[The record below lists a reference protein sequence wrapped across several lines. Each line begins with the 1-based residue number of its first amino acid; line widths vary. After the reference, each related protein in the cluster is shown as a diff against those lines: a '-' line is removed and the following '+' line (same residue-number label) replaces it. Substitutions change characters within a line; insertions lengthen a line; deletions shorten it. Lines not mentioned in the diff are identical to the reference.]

1 MMDGYVK
8 NTSASWI
15 HCMKRKI
22 GPNGEVELD
31 DLYKQYGEKHGLA
44 EGEEF
49 VSWLK
54 NVKLQNNKVWAVVLF
69 EEKEKENKTHTE
81 KAPEEE
87 HNNTAVN
94 VVKLPVSETTD
105 QAYDVHNMTVKD
117 VVGLSVRKGREII
130 PKIMDV
136 NLLRY
141 ALQEA
146 RQLAGKDSLCQIIR
160 KRVDTMQ
167 RIG

>member
-1 MMDGYVK
+1 MDGYVK
-8 NTSASWI
+8 NTSASWV

-22 GPNGEVELD
+22 RPNGKVELD

-49 VSWLK
+49 INWLRDI
-54 NVKLQNNKVWAVVLF
+54 KLRDRKVWKVVLF
-69 EEKEKENKTHTE
+69 EEKEKENNIKE
-81 KAPEEE
+81 DVPEEE
-87 HNNTAVN
+87 HKNTAVS
-94 VVKLPVSETTD
+94 VVKLPVSETAE

-130 PKIMDV
+130 PNFMDI

-146 RQLAGKDSLCQIIR
+146 RQLQGKDSLCQIIR
-160 KRVDTMQ
+160 KRIDTMQ
-167 RIG
+167 RIN

>member
-1 MMDGYVK
+1 MNGYVK

-15 HCMKRKI
+15 HCMKREI
-22 GPNGEVELD
+22 RPNGEVELD

-49 VSWLK
+49 VNWLK
-54 NVKLQNNKVWAVVLF
+54 NVKLRDRKVWKVVLI
-69 EEKEKENKTHTE
+69 EEKEKDNEIQSE
-81 KAPEEE
+81 EAPEEE
-87 HNNTAVN
+87 HKNTAVN
-94 VVKLPVSETTD
+94 IVKLPVSDTTE
-105 QAYDVHNMTVKD
+105 QAYNIHNMTVKD

-146 RQLAGKDSLCQIIR
+146 RQLQGKDSLCQIIR

-167 RIG
+167 RIN